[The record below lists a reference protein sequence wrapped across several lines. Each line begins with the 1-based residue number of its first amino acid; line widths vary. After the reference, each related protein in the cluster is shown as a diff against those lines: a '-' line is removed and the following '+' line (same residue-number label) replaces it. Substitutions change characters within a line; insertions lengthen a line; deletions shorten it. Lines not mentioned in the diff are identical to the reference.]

1 MFLSKID
8 LPNCLVVFFVVCP
21 RKPAENA
28 SKRPRRG
35 QTEQRLQQGNKVKS
49 LDSAYDSAFDSD
61 SDSDSVASEKQ
72 PFRRLP
78 IFGT

>member
-1 MFLSKID
+1 MFLNKID

-35 QTEQRLQQGNKVKS
+35 QTKQRLQQGNKVKS
-49 LDSAYDSAFDSD
+49 NKNITFFLSFKKNRLHCTSHKS
-61 SDSDSVASEKQ
+61 
-72 PFRRLP
+72 PFK
-78 IFGT
+78 